1 MNKFI
6 LLSFLLTVLAANTD
20 ATVAPFSCYYTTP
33 GKGSSEPPVLSAP
46 NCVTACYRVTATGG
60 IPLGKNVVGSN
71 NPANSINGV
80 ITTLVSTAG
89 NNLASGGDQKTHV
102 IGVGVPSQIGVQPHG
117 TTGATTNGVASLG
130 NIGIITLPQETSE
143 NGLKDFVLNDRGC
156 LPILAL
162 QTTPQNAV
170 VRASDDSNQI
180 PYTIGRTCTAAD
192 YDAAIGKC
200 GTLVTCSFGADKA
213 GCLIGSAKTVAA
225 GAVAGNGRNDPSGTS
240 GTVVVT
246 LPGAAAASGT
256 THVRQQLPTVSGA
269 GVSSGGIP
277 LQLAYN
283 PIIGGAAASA
293 TAVSDPIQ
301 VPKGIAASNEL
312 SWPNLLAN
320 SQVNQAA
327 LDLAAVTV
335 LFCVTSGVCCTSNA
349 CNTIPVVTTKS
360 SSTSLNNNIIIIL
373 MSIICSMSF

>member
-20 ATVAPFSCYYTTP
+20 ATVTPFSCYYTAQGAGTTAAAI
-33 GKGSSEPPVLSAP
+33 LSAP
-46 NCVTACYRVTATGG
+46 NCVTACYRVTAAGG
-60 IPLGKNVVGSN
+60 IPLGKNNNLN

-80 ITTLVSTAG
+80 ITTLVSTAA
-89 NNLASGGDQKTHV
+89 NTLDTAANQKTNA
-102 IGVGVPSQIGVQPHG
+102 IGVGVPSQIGVLPNTV
-117 TTGATTNGVASLG
+117 TTPAAGVPGSTAAGVASLG
-130 NIGIITLPQETSE
+130 NIGIITLPAEGITT

-170 VRASDDSNQI
+170 IRASGDSNAVA
-180 PYTIGRTCTAAD
+180 YTIGRTCTANHDPAT
-192 YDAAIGKC
+192 GRC
-200 GTLVTCSFGADKA
+200 TTLSSCTFGPGAD
-213 GCLIGSAKTVAA
+213 GCLVGSAKLESAA
-225 GAVAGNGRNDPSGTS
+225 GVVLNNGRNDPSATS
-240 GTVVVT
+240 GTAVVT
-246 LPGAAAASGT
+246 LPGAAATGT
-256 THVRQQLPTVSGA
+256 THVKQQIPTDERT
-269 GVSSGGIP
+269 GGIP

-283 PIIGGAAASA
+283 PIIGGAAADNA
-293 TAVSDPIQ
+293 IT
-301 VPKGIAASNEL
+301 VPAGAAAL

>member
-1 MNKFI
+1 M
-6 LLSFLLTVLAANTD
+6 LTVLAAITD
-20 ATVAPFSCYYTTP
+20 ATVAPFSCWYTAQGAGTTAA
-33 GKGSSEPPVLSAP
+33 PVLSAP

-71 NPANSINGV
+71 NPATSINGV
-80 ITTLVSTAG
+80 ITTLVSTDG
-89 NNLASGGDQKTHV
+89 NGLDSGANQKTNV
-102 IGVGVPSQIGVQPHG
+102 FGVGVPSQIGVAAHG
-117 TTGATTNGVASLG
+117 TSGATTNGVASLG
-130 NIGIITLPQETSE
+130 NIGIITLPQETAN

-162 QTTPQNAV
+162 QTTPQDAV
-170 VRASDDSNQI
+170 IRASGDSNQI
-180 PYTIGRTCTAAD
+180 PYTIGRTCINAN
-192 YDAAIGKC
+192 YDAATGRC
-200 GTLVTCSFGADKA
+200 GTLSTCNFGTTTS
-213 GCLIGSAKTVAA
+213 GCLIGSAKTGAA
-225 GAVAGNGRNDPSGTS
+225 AVNGRNDPSGTS

-246 LPGAAAASGT
+246 LGASTGT
-256 THVRQQLPTVSGA
+256 THVRQQLPTDSF
-269 GVSSGGIP
+269 GGIP

-283 PIIGGAAASA
+283 PIIGGGAADNAIAIPTGAALAAAN
-293 TAVSDPIQ
+293 P
-301 VPKGIAASNEL
+301 L

-335 LFCVTSGVCCTSNA
+335 LFCVTSGVCCTTNA